1 METRHGPPHRG
12 GRHSTIHGMDG
23 KPLRLTLHKYAYIY
37 IQRYLMKITG
47 ASQRD
52 QHGQAAWSRSMM
64 KALLLIW
71 GCSGSA
77 RRTAAEAARIGR
89 RRTTGKTTHYRH
101 EQGHTTMTTS
111 RRGVP
116 EVPHCSMD
124 EDSLGALPKKVARRN
139 VHGTHFRECDW
150 RGQLKRAS

>member
-1 METRHGPPHRG
+1 
-12 GRHSTIHGMDG
+12 
-23 KPLRLTLHKYAYIY
+23 
-37 IQRYLMKITG
+37 MKITG

-124 EDSLGALPKKVARRN
+124 EDSLGALPKRSLD
-139 VHGTHFRECDW
+139 GTFMEHTTESMI
-150 RGQLKRAS
+150 GAAS